1 MKHLPFVQVYDVAL
15 ARLRE
20 AIDSRFGTL
29 EAAKV
34 TPLERRQLMCDSVH
48 WMTGAIHQ
56 WHATLQVLHVL
67 ATDAPGLERSALA
80 AKVAVD
86 RGRIE
91 LEIAGRMD
99 RLHRDNR

>member
-1 MKHLPFVQVYDVAL
+1 MKAFTVRPGVRRAL

-20 AIDSRFGTL
+20 AVDQRFDTL

-56 WHATLQVLHVL
+56 WHATLQRCMCWPPMRP
-67 ATDAPGLERSALA
+67 AWN
-80 AKVAVD
+80 
-86 RGRIE
+86 GR
-91 LEIAGRMD
+91 RWWQ
-99 RLHRDNR
+99 R

>member
-56 WHATLQVLHVL
+56 WHATLQVLHVV

-80 AKVAVD
+80 AKVEVD
-86 RGRIE
+86 RRRIE

-99 RLHRDNR
+99 RLHRAP

>member
-1 MKHLPFVQVYDVAL
+1 MHHLPFVQVYDVSL

-20 AIDSRFGTL
+20 AIEGRFSTL

-56 WHATLQVLHVL
+56 WHAAMQTLHVL
-67 ATDAPGLERSALA
+67 ATAAPGLERSALA
-80 AKVAVD
+80 AIIEVD
-86 RGRIE
+86 RHRVE
-91 LEIAGRMD
+91 FEIAGRMD
-99 RLHRDNR
+99 RVNRSGR

>member
-20 AIDSRFGTL
+20 AVDARFDTL

-34 TPLERRQLMCDSVH
+34 TPLERRQLMCDCVH

-80 AKVAVD
+80 AKVEVD
-86 RGRIE
+86 RRRIE

-99 RLHRDNR
+99 RLYRAP